1 MTNSQIRRKYLQ
13 RLSSLKENR
22 AETFETNTDGE
33 NYLLDKLIELTAEIC
48 RDLRPSKLTLAQKVE
63 RVKNLYDIN
72 DICDV
77 LGYGGGWSESA
88 FSKDDYNDLENL
100 EVSNPEEFCDRMYRE
115 AAING
120 NFEEAI
126 KLNVK
131 LPI

>member
-13 RLSSLKENR
+13 RLRNLKENR

-48 RDLRPSKLTLAQKVE
+48 RDLRPAKLTLEAKVE

-77 LGYGGGWSESA
+77 LGYGAGWAESA
-88 FSKDDYNDLENL
+88 FSKDDYNDLEKL
-100 EVSNPEEFCDRMYRE
+100 EVDNPEEFCERIYRE
-115 AAING
+115 AAIND